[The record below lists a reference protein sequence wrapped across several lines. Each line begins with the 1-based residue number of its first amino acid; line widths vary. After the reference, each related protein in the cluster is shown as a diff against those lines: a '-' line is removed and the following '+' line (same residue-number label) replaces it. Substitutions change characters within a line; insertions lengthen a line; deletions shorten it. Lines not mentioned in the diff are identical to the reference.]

1 MFLYKEKKIKKNL
14 ILHSV
19 SKYTYINVDPYFFK
33 VI

>member
-1 MFLYKEKKIKKNL
+1 MFLYKEKKNFLNL